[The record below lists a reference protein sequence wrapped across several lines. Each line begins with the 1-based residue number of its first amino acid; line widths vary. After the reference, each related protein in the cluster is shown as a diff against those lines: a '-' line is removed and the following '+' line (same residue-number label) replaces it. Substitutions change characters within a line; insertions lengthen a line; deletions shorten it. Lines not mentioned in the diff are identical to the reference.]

1 MVLQENR
8 EAITREFFFFL
19 IVEQCFTQ
27 GKKSRAA
34 EALGENV

>member
-8 EAITREFFFFL
+8 EAITREFFFF
-19 IVEQCFTQ
+19 FNSGTMFYP